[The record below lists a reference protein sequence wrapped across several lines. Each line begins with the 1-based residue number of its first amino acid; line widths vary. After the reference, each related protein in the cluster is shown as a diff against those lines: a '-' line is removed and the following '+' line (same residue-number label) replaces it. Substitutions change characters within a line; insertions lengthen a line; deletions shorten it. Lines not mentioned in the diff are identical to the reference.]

1 LFNPPVSLIARPRR
15 YKRQTDGFSDNV
27 HPHQLVGLLKHV
39 DNTLASPEN
48 AFLDPLEREV
58 ERARLL
64 ADVLVAYG
72 RMVMGREDVQTPFE
86 SESSRV

>member
-1 LFNPPVSLIARPRR
+1 MVA
-15 YKRQTDGFSDNV
+15 
-27 HPHQLVGLLKHV
+27 LLKHV
-39 DNTLASPEN
+39 DKTLDSPEN

-72 RMVMGREDVQTPFE
+72 RMVMGRQDVQTPFE
-86 SESSRV
+86 GASRRHGQRGFSLGGIGR